1 MFLVPPTRRHLLAS
15 ACTLPT
21 ATLLAGCYAPRPEK
35 LELTV
40 PVAAHSAV
48 TATVTLVELP
58 SEEQSFESTYT
69 IEPGGRIVA
78 GEFAEGVDYRATVA
92 IDDTVRWRETVR
104 ANQFYAL
111 ELHPDGSVTVVESGA
126 YESTPAPTDG

>member
-21 ATLLAGCYAPRPEK
+21 ASLLAGCYAPRPEK

-48 TATVTLVELP
+48 TATVTLLELP

-104 ANQFYAL
+104 GTSSTRSN
-111 ELHPDGSVTVVESGA
+111 
-126 YESTPAPTDG
+126 STPTGA